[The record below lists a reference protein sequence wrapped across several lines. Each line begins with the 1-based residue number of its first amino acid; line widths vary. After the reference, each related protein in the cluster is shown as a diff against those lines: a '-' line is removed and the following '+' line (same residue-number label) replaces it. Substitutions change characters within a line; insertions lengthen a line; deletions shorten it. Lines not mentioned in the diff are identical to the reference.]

1 MAASAKSEYEGVGLR
16 AVRPYLLVGRADEA
30 IDFYRRVFDATEL
43 ERHTTP
49 TGGVGHAKL
58 RVGETILEIG
68 EHPDDAAGGTAE
80 KLPRIGLRLYVA
92 DVDETYARAVAAGAT
107 GAPPS
112 DRPHQG
118 SRGADVYDPFGVT
131 WWLAAPLA

>member
-1 MAASAKSEYEGVGLR
+1 MVAGAQSEFEGVGLR
-16 AVRPYLLVGRADEA
+16 AVRPYLIVGRADEA

-49 TGGVGHAKL
+49 AGGVGHAKL
-58 RVGETILEIG
+58 QVGETIIEIG
-68 EHPDDAAGGTAE
+68 EHPEAAGRAAE

-92 DVDETYARAVAAGAT
+92 DVDETYARAIDAGAT
-107 GAPPS
+107 GTPPS

-118 SRGADVYDPFGVT
+118 SRGADVYDPFGLT
-131 WWLAAPLA
+131 WWLAAPIA